1 MINPEEK
8 TMTIDA
14 DFVAFPKIPRLNRGM
29 IVSEKIDGTNAQVW
43 VHLADADNDNAPHF
57 ATTVEYDGARYYIGA
72 ASRTR
77 WIKPESDNFGFAA
90 WVRENATELVKLGP
104 GRHYGEW
111 WGLGIQRGYGL
122 HGRQF
127 SLFNTG
133 RWSDE
138 RPACCGVVPV
148 LFAGQFD
155 NAVIAA
161 TIEDL
166 RFNGS
171 KAAPGFMKPEGIV
184 AWHAATRQFFKVT
197 IEGDDAP
204 KSLAA

>member
-1 MINPEEK
+1 MA
-8 TMTIDA
+8 IDSE
-14 DFVAFPKIPRLNRGM
+14 FIAFPKIPRLNRGM

-43 VHLADADNDNAPHF
+43 VHQAEAANDNAPHF
-57 ATTVEYDGARYYIGA
+57 ATTVEHDGALFYVGA

-77 WIKPESDNFGFAA
+77 WIKPEADNFGFAA
-90 WVRENATELVKLGP
+90 WVRENAAELVKLGP

-122 HGRQF
+122 HTRRF

-133 RWSDE
+133 RWSAD
-138 RPACCGVVPV
+138 RPACCDVVPV

-155 NAVIAA
+155 NSIIAA

-166 RFNGS
+166 RVNGS
-171 KAAPGFMKPEGIV
+171 KAAPGFMKPEGVV

-204 KSLAA
+204 KSLAAA

>member
-1 MINPEEK
+1 MSALDTE
-8 TMTIDA
+8 
-14 DFVAFPKIPRLNRGM
+14 FVAFPKIPRLNRGM
-29 IVSEKIDGTNAQVW
+29 IVSEKIDGTNAQVY
-43 VHLADADNDNAPHF
+43 VAELGEADNDNIPWF
-57 ATTVEYDGARYYIGA
+57 GTVVEHDGARYLVGA

-77 WIKPESDNFGFAA
+77 WIGPGADNFGFAA
-90 WVRENATELVKLGP
+90 WVRENAAELVKLGP

-111 WGLGIQRGYGL
+111 WGLGIQRGYGQ

-133 RWSDE
+133 RWSNE

-155 NAVIAA
+155 NAVIASVL
-161 TIEDL
+161 EDL
-166 RFNGS
+166 RVNGS
-171 KAAPGFMKPEGIV
+171 KAAPGFMKPEGVV

-197 IEGDDAP
+197 IEGDEAP
-204 KSLAA
+204 KSLAEAA